1 MFSLN
6 EFVLKTVKGMINNYP
21 DFQAIEYALNWYSK
35 GVLTEIDLAEIEGM
49 IEVKNTPNEL
59 IDSRT
64 EKVKE
69 PVNGNGDPD
78 LEVINH
84 LEMAVEPLT

>member
-21 DFQAIEYALNWYSK
+21 DFQAMEYALNWYSK
-35 GVLTEIDLAEIEGM
+35 GVLTESDLAEIEGM
-49 IEVKNTPNEL
+49 IEVKNTPDEL
-59 IDSRT
+59 IDSGT
-64 EKVKE
+64 EEVKE
-69 PVNGNGDPD
+69 PVNGNGYPDP
-78 LEVINH
+78 EVINH